1 MRVPSLS
8 APSSQPSALKST
20 HCFLCLLPASSH
32 CSLKHTSASVDTAA
46 PGSAQKWPWT
56 DELCHCPAHKLAFET
71 LHNTLTYLCSCCPF
85 PHPSWHQAQSSPVPV
100 TRPVCPFV
108 AAPSGQKGLRQR
120 TRDCSEN
127 SRNLSRVTQHN
138 EIGCPLAQRHLL
150 AQVLHHS
157 VYLPSLS
164 TPGPALAHPWPPAP
178 PFTQQLPGPPLLLPQ
193 LSVRKSGGWKGRPP
207 QSPRQ
212 RLGQTLTF
220 PFVIIF
226 LINLRTA
233 LPSLLPPEQLKPTKR
248 GCGLGGR
255 GR

>member
-1 MRVPSLS
+1 MNCVTAPLTSWPSRLSTTLSPTS
-8 APSSQPSALKST
+8 AP
-20 HCFLCLLPASSH
+20 
-32 CSLKHTSASVDTAA
+32 AA
-46 PGSAQKWPWT
+46 PSP
-56 DELCHCPAHKLAFET
+56 T
-71 LHNTLTYLCSCCPF
+71 LHGTRLRALQFLLLC
-85 PHPSWHQAQSSPVPV
+85 
-100 TRPVCPFV
+100 PVCPFV
-108 AAPSGQKGLRQR
+108 AAPSGQKGLHQR

-193 LSVRKSGGWKGRPP
+193 LSVRKSGGWTGRPP

>member
-20 HCFLCLLPASSH
+20 HCFLCLLPR
-32 CSLKHTSASVDTAA
+32 LKPLLPEARL
-46 PGSAQKWPWT
+46 PPWT
-56 DELCHCPAHKLAFET
+56 LQLQGPLRSGHG
-71 LHNTLTYLCSCCPF
+71 LTNCVTARSQAGLRDSPQQSHLPLLLLPL

-108 AAPSGQKGLRQR
+108 AALSGQKGLRQM

-150 AQVLHHS
+150 AQVLRHS
-157 VYLPSLS
+157 IYLPSLS
-164 TPGPALAHPWPPAP
+164 TPGPALAHLWPPAP

-193 LSVRKSGGWKGRPP
+193 LSVRKSGGWMGRPL

>member
-1 MRVPSLS
+1 M
-8 APSSQPSALKST
+8 
-20 HCFLCLLPASSH
+20 
-32 CSLKHTSASVDTAA
+32 DTAA

-56 DELCHCPAHKLAFET
+56 DELCHCPAHKLPFEI
-71 LHNTLTYLCSCCPF
+71 LHNNLTYLCSCCPF

-100 TRPVCPFV
+100 TCPVCPFV
-108 AAPSGQKGLRQR
+108 AAPSGQKGLHQR

-127 SRNLSRVTQHN
+127 SRNLSRVTQRN
-138 EIGCPLAQRHLL
+138 EIGCPPAQRHLL
-150 AQVLHHS
+150 AQVLRHS
-157 VYLPSLS
+157 IYLPSLS
-164 TPGPALAHPWPPAP
+164 TPGPALAHPRPPRP

-193 LSVRKSGGWKGRPP
+193 LSVRKSGGWMGRPP

-212 RLGQTLTF
+212 RLGQTPTF